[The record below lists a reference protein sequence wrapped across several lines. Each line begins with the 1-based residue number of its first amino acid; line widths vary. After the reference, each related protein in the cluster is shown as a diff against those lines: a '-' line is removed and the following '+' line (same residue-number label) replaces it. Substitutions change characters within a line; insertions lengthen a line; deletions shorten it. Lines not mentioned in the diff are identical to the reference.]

1 MSKLIISVDPDLA
14 DLVPGYFENRKLEL
28 QSLKHFFQQQKWM
41 EIQMIGHK
49 LKGNAASYGFEKLTD
64 LGASLEE
71 SSKSKNQEK
80 IHQLILEIESYLM
93 SIELKLP

>member
-1 MSKLIISVDPDLA
+1 MNKIIISVDPDLA

-28 QSLKHFFQQQKWM
+28 QSLKHFFEQQKWM

-71 SSKSKNQEK
+71 SAKIKNQELTQ
-80 IHQLILEIESYLM
+80 QLILQIETYLT
-93 SIELKLP
+93 SVELKFP